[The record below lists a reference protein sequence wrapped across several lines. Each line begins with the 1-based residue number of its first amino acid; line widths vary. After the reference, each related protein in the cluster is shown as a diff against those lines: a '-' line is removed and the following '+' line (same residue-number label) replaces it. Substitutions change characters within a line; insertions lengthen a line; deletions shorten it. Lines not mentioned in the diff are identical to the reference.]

1 MCISLSTRVK
11 HAAATNK
18 HPQYPSYSMRLLSI
32 SAGKVAPL
40 FGNHHP
46 NYKSVAS
53 AIRKKVV
60 SDLST
65 PTPVEITSLGVKGDE
80 QADLSV
86 HGGLEKAIYVYPAE
100 HYAFWNTLLTRETKA
115 TVNLQHGAIGENF
128 TIEGLLETEVFV
140 GDRLHIGD
148 LDFVVVKL
156 REPCFKFNA
165 ALAYKGA
172 SKAMLQSGF
181 SGWYLRVLKVGALSA
196 GAEITVIPGSKSTS
210 IAEQNQKLLS
220 NRNQKD
226 LWE

>member
-1 MCISLSTRVK
+1 
-11 HAAATNK
+11 
-18 HPQYPSYSMRLLSI
+18 MRLLSI

-53 AIRKKVV
+53 AIHKK
-60 SDLST
+60 ST
-65 PTPVEITSLGVKGDE
+65 SNLENPAPVEITLLGVKGDE

-86 HGGLEKAIYVYPAE
+86 HGGIEKAIYVYPVE
-100 HYAFWNTLLTRETKA
+100 HYAFWNELLTRETKKS
-115 TVNLQHGAIGENF
+115 VDLQYGAIGENF
-128 TIEGLLETEVFV
+128 TTEGLLETEVFV
-140 GDRLHIGD
+140 GDRLKIGE
-148 LDFVVVKL
+148 LEFAVVKL

-165 ALAYKGA
+165 AVGYKGA

-181 SGWYLRVLKVGALSA
+181 SGWYLRVLQTGVITA
-196 GAEITVIPGSKSTS
+196 GAEITVIPGPRETS
-210 IAEQNQKLLS
+210 IAGQNTKLLN

>member
-1 MCISLSTRVK
+1 
-11 HAAATNK
+11 
-18 HPQYPSYSMRLLSI
+18 MRLLSI
-32 SAGKVAPL
+32 SSGKVAPL

-46 NYKSVAS
+46 DYKSVAS

-60 SDLST
+60 SDLDN
-65 PTPVEITSLGVKGDE
+65 PTPIEITSLGVKSDE

-86 HGGLEKAIYVYPAE
+86 HGGLEKAIYVYPVE
-100 HYAFWNTLLTRETKA
+100 HYTFWNELLTRETKKP
-115 TVNLQHGAIGENF
+115 VDLKHGAIGENF

-140 GDRLHIGD
+140 GDTFIIGG
-148 LDFVVVKL
+148 LKFAVVKL

-165 ALAYKGA
+165 VVGYKGA

-181 SGWYLRVLKVGALSA
+181 SGWYLRVLKTGMVSA
-196 GAEITVIPGSKSTS
+196 DAEITVIPGPREIS
-210 IAEQNQKLLS
+210 ISQQNQKLLG